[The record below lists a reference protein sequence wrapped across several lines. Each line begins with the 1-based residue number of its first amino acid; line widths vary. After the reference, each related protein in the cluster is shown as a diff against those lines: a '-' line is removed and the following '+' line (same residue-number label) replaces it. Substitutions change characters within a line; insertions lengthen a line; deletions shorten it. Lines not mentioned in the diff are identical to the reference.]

1 MSKRASFQREPL
13 GWQVHKLVRGKGDD
27 PAGAFLEFLRRDAS
41 DDTEPL
47 VRSLVEAATERDTHT
62 GKLLATPRHLNHPV
76 SRRVLATWAIV
87 AQYCRGHIAN
97 SRALWQ
103 GHRNAG
109 SAGGIG
115 GRLGGL
121 AADTVRR
128 YLNMLQAS
136 GVLKRWQPPA
146 GTQGVVRQLAEDGE
160 GRCYAMY
167 LVRVLPRALVRAVR
181 SHYERAKRE
190 APPPEALQRSTVA
203 PPAPAPRKAPPS
215 PRAATAPPRVP
226 DERIRGR
233 VPPDA
238 VAKLIPT

>member
-27 PAGAFLEFLRRDAS
+27 PAQDFIEFLRRDAS
-41 DDTEPL
+41 PETEPL
-47 VRSLVEAATERDTHT
+47 VRALVEAATERDTHT
-62 GKLLATPRHLNHPV
+62 GKLLAIPRHLNHPV

-87 AQYCRGHIAN
+87 AQYCRGHVAN

-103 GHRNAG
+103 GHRHAG
-109 SAGGIG
+109 RAGGIG
-115 GRLGGL
+115 GRLGGV

-136 GVLKRWQPPA
+136 GALKRWQPP
-146 GTQGVVRQLAEDGE
+146 GHTKGVVRQLAENGE

-190 APPPEALQRSTVA
+190 APPPEALQRSSVA
-203 PPAPAPRKAPPS
+203 APAPAPSRAAPT
-215 PRAATAPPRVP
+215 PRAAAAPRVP
-226 DERIRGR
+226 DERIRGYA
-233 VPPDA
+233 PPDA